1 MVALMSDGDGG
12 KWTCGEA
19 ARGDKWTEKLAAK
32 GRTPTEGERGRA
44 VGRLRMDLPGLMVLL
59 LMMMARAAVGD
70 VIPDLRIDWD
80 MMVVGRLMSEGKLVL
95 EVVWC
100 GGWS

>member
-1 MVALMSDGDGG
+1 MVPSMRDGDGG
-12 KWTCGEA
+12 KRTCGEA
-19 ARGDKWTEKLAAK
+19 ARGDRCTEKLAAK
-32 GRTPTEGERGRA
+32 GRAPIEGERGRL

-80 MMVVGRLMSEGKLVL
+80 MMVVGR
-95 EVVWC
+95 
-100 GGWS
+100 

>member
-1 MVALMSDGDGG
+1 MVPSMSDGDGG
-12 KWTCGEA
+12 KRTCGEA

-32 GRTPTEGERGRA
+32 GRAPTEGESGRL

-80 MMVVGRLMSEGKLVL
+80 MMVVGR
-95 EVVWC
+95 
-100 GGWS
+100 